1 MPIPIA
7 AIGGALIGVA
17 FFLQS
22 FVPPLQRETTY
33 ALNRIFPNL
42 SPGIADAIDL
52 RTKGIIGENVFL
64 EYFLRQGYTPTI
76 ANRFWESSRAK
87 IGAEAVL
94 VLYWRGKVTEGV
106 FLERMSYFGFS
117 KDEAEVF
124 NESRK
129 FYPSPT
135 DLVNWQAK
143 EVFEPDAIK
152 KYGLD
157 NEYELIDKEAFYK
170 AGMDDEQIRN
180 YWRAHWQHPSLNM
193 IYSLLHRGLIT
204 QDDVYEYY
212 RLVEIPPYWRDKLTT
227 MSYPPY
233 TRVDTRRMYEMG
245 VLTEEQVLR
254 NYLDLGY
261 DDEKAANMTQFT
273 VAYSTQKDK
282 DLTKSQI
289 EKAYEYGIL
298 TESKTIE
305 LLQNLGY
312 NEEEALFVLGLKAYA
327 IMQDEL
333 DDKVSTIK
341 TRFRRGLIT
350 QEQAL
355 SELDRLEIS
364 PVFRDKTI
372 AEILRVKQ
380 TEFQLPTKADIG
392 KFFVSKLIDED
403 QYKDYMGRLGFQEA
417 EIELYL
423 KSFKL

>member
-1 MPIPIA
+1 MGIPTVDIPTIA
-7 AIGGALIGVA
+7 LSI
-17 FFLQS
+17 LQFVNA
-22 FVPPLQRETTY
+22 FVPPARREIEFVF
-33 ALNRIFPNL
+33 NRIHPNQV
-42 SPGIADAIDL
+42 PTIADCVNL
-52 RTKGIIGENVFL
+52 RNKGLIGQGMFDEWL
-64 EYFLRQGYTPTI
+64 LRQGWSQDK
-76 ANRFWESSRAK
+76 AVKFWEASRSILQPQA
-87 IGAEAVL
+87 L
-94 VLYWRGKVTEGV
+94 VLLKWRGEIDEGE
-106 FLERMSYFGFS
+106 FNGQMALLGFTKETAKMYDKS
-117 KDEAEVF
+117 MQ
-124 NESRK
+124 

-135 DLVNWQAK
+135 DLVMWQAK

-157 NEYELIDKEAFYK
+157 EEYDLIQKEAFYK
-170 AGMDDEQIRN
+170 AGMDDDQIRN
-180 YWRAHWQHPSLNM
+180 FWRAHWQHPSLTM
-193 IYSLLHRGLIT
+193 IYNLLHRGLIT
-204 QDDVYEYY
+204 QEDVYEYY

-254 NYLDLGY
+254 NYRDLGY
-261 DDEKAANMTQFT
+261 DEEKAANMTQFT
-273 VAYSTQKDK
+273 VAYSTQANK
-282 DLTKSQI
+282 DLTKTQI

-298 TESKTIE
+298 TQEKTIE

-312 NEEEALFVLGLKAYA
+312 SEEEALFVLGLKAYA

-355 SELDRLEIS
+355 SELDKLEIS

-380 TEFQLPTKADIG
+380 TEFQLPTKADIA
-392 KFFVSKLIDED
+392 KFFVNGLINEE
-403 QYKDYMGRLGFQEA
+403 QYRDYMDRLGFQES
-417 EIELYL
+417 EINLYVA
-423 KSFKL
+423 SFKL

>member
-1 MPIPIA
+1 MIV
-7 AIGGALIGVA
+7 GALVGVA
-17 FFLQS
+17 FYLQS
-22 FVPPLQRETTY
+22 FVPPLQRESTY
-33 ALNRIFPNL
+33 FLNRILPNL
-42 SPGIADAIDL
+42 SPGVADAIDL
-52 RTKGIIGENVFL
+52 RTKGLIGENTFL
-64 EYFLRQGYTPTI
+64 EYFLKQGYNSTV
-76 ANRFWESSRAK
+76 AKRFWESSRAK
-87 IGAEAVL
+87 IGTEALL
-94 VLYWRGKVTEGV
+94 VLYWRGNITKDVY
-106 FLERMSYFGFS
+106 LKRMDYFGFS
-117 KDEAEVF
+117 KEEAEMF
-124 NESRK
+124 DQSRK

-135 DLVNWQAK
+135 DLVMWQAK

-157 NEYELIDKEAFYK
+157 DEYDLIEKEAFYK
-170 AGMDDEQIRN
+170 AGMDEQQIRN
-180 YWRAHWQHPSLNM
+180 YWRAHWQHPSLSMVYN
-193 IYSLLHRGLIT
+193 LLHRGLIT
-204 QDDVYEYY
+204 QEDVFEYY

-261 DDEKAANMTQFT
+261 DEEKAANMTQFT
-273 VAYSTQKDK
+273 VAYSTQANK

-298 TESKTIE
+298 TQEKTIE

-312 NEEEALFVLGLKAYA
+312 SEEEALFVLGLKAYA

-355 SELDRLEIS
+355 SELDKLEIS

-380 TEFQLPTKADIG
+380 TEFQLPTKADIA
-392 KFFVSKLIDED
+392 KFFVNGLINEE
-403 QYKDYMGRLGFQEA
+403 QYRDYMDRLGFQES
-417 EIELYL
+417 EIDLYL
-423 KSFKL
+423 ASFKL